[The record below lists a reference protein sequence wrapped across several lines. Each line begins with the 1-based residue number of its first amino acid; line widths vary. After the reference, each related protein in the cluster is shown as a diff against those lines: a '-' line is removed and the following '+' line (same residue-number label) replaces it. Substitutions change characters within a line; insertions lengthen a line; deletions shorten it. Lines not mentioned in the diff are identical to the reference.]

1 MSAVD
6 WRLEARLSRFPDE
19 AVLSDAEVATSSR
32 RREQELVERAR
43 RGDVDA
49 YESLLLQHERLAYR
63 LAFLITRDAAD
74 AEDALQ
80 EAFVKAFRA
89 LGRFRRGAPFR
100 PWLLKIVTNEARTK
114 SRSHRRHAAIASRVS
129 ERGPTAPGREVSFA
143 GARARVSF
151 PVLVPKDDREPSH
164 TLFFASDPPGGQI
177 SLVYGS
183 LRRPRLL
190 VTEFIGTKV
199 EGSFSKKAGRRTSV
213 ERVRV
218 SGGPGIWLGGAKH
231 TFSFLDGA
239 GMTRDWET
247 RLAGNTLVWERGGL
261 TLRLEGD
268 LSRARAIRLAES
280 FVPAR

>member
-1 MSAVD
+1 MTV
-6 WRLEARLSRFPDE
+6 LERMLVELGRTTREPEPPPAARR
-19 AVLSDAEVATSSR
+19 AAEQL
-32 RREQELVERAR
+32 RREQVSPRRLRRRVVVAVAFACAVVAAVAAVGPARTSILRFFHLGGVTVER
-43 RGDVDA
+43 VDQ
-49 YESLLLQHERLAYR
+49 L
-63 LAFLITRDAAD
+63 
-74 AEDALQ
+74 
-80 EAFVKAFRA
+80 
-89 LGRFRRGAPFR
+89 P
-100 PWLLKIVTNEARTK
+100 P
-114 SRSHRRHAAIASRVS
+114 VS
-129 ERGPTAPGREVSFA
+129 PRGPIAPGWEVSFA